1 MIITDFDHSELR
13 DLSSF
18 TVFFEHSNNIFA
30 IEISLEY
37 DLLLLLIVS
46 LEEILKWDQ

>member
-18 TVFFEHSNNIFA
+18 TVFLSTQI
-30 IEISLEY
+30 ISL
-37 DLLLLLIVS
+37 LLKSVLNTIYYCFWLSV
-46 LEEILKWDQ
+46 

>member
-18 TVFFEHSNNIFA
+18 TVFLSTQIISLLF
-30 IEISLEY
+30 EISLEY

-46 LEEILKWDQ
+46 LEEILK

>member
-18 TVFFEHSNNIFA
+18 TVFLSTQIIF
-30 IEISLEY
+30 
-37 DLLLLLIVS
+37 LLLKSVLDTIYYCFWLSV
-46 LEEILKWDQ
+46 